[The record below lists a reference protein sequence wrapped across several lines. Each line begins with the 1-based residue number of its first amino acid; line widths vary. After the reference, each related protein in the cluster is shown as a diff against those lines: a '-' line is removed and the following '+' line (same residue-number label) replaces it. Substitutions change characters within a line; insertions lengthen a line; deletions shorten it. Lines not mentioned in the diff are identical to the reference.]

1 MATPRS
7 KIESILIPIHVP
19 EEMELPIH
27 FSAGRKLTRN
37 QFLEFCRI
45 NDDLRIERT
54 SEGVI
59 EIMPPA
65 FWDTGDRN
73 AELTTQVRVWAKQ
86 EGSGVAVD
94 SSAGYELP
102 NGATR
107 SPDASWVDRARLAAL
122 RPEDKQSFLPLCP
135 DFVVE
140 LRSSSDRLKK
150 LKEKMEEYIA
160 NGAKLGW
167 LIDPIERKV
176 YVYRPDSEVEVLE
189 NPSTVSGDPVL
200 PGFTL
205 DLTKIWEPD
214 F

>member
-1 MATPRS
+1 
-7 KIESILIPIHVP
+7 
-19 EEMELPIH
+19 
-27 FSAGRKLTRN
+27 
-37 QFLEFCRI
+37 
-45 NDDLRIERT
+45 
-54 SEGVI
+54 
-59 EIMPPA
+59 
-65 FWDTGDRN
+65 
-73 AELTTQVRVWAKQ
+73 
-86 EGSGVAVD
+86 
-94 SSAGYELP
+94 
-102 NGATR
+102 
-107 SPDASWVDRARLAAL
+107 
-122 RPEDKQSFLPLCP
+122 
-135 DFVVE
+135 VVE

-150 LKEKMEEYIA
+150 LKEKMGEYIA